1 MAKFKKGDRVRIIDG
16 LLGPW
21 SVPRGTAGTV
31 DEDDDSTPWVLWDQ
45 GEGDRRWAAHENR
58 LTLLEKTMENLQP
71 GDILVKDGLNDKR
84 EVQGVIGNAV
94 ITIDSDDNMATLSSV
109 EQLKRQGWKLE
120 SESTDTT
127 EVSLAEIA
135 EKFSI
140 DVAKLRIKK
149 ES

>member
-1 MAKFKKGDRVRIIDG
+1 
-16 LLGPW
+16 
-21 SVPRGTAGTV
+21 
-31 DEDDDSTPWVLWDQ
+31 
-45 GEGDRRWAAHENR
+45 
-58 LTLLEKTMENLQP
+58 MENLQP